1 MSNNTV
7 NNNDDQNEETLIELI
22 HLKNCLGLMSKMKV
36 QEGEKIDAA
45 EINSLFTTMH
55 DQVNK
60 IIKKIEMS
68 L

>member
-1 MSNNTV
+1 
-7 NNNDDQNEETLIELI
+7 
-22 HLKNCLGLMSKMKV
+22 MSKMKV
-36 QEGEKIDAA
+36 QEGEQIDAA

-55 DQVNK
+55 AQVNK

>member
-1 MSNNTV
+1 
-7 NNNDDQNEETLIELI
+7 
-22 HLKNCLGLMSKMKV
+22 MSKMKV
-36 QEGEKIDAA
+36 QEGEQINAA

-60 IIKKIEMS
+60 IIKKFEMS